1 MCRAATRAVDAE
13 VGQPLAPRRAA
24 QAQSAELAF
33 GSGADGIELTRL
45 DAPGPEGTDHSV
57 AVYRYSRAAGP
68 RPAHIYL
75 HGGSFWGGSAAQ
87 LDPYSREYV
96 TAAGCTVLSV
106 DYRLAPEHPYP
117 AAPEDCY
124 AVLAWAAANAGE
136 LGIDPRRISIGGVS
150 AGGCIAT
157 QVTLMA
163 HERGGPHPMY
173 LLLETP
179 VLDLTLSQPSARSAR
194 YGVLTARS
202 LEEGYAHYV
211 PDAGERHVRS
221 PLFADDLS
229 GLPPT
234 LVMSAQYDPLCDENE
249 LFAHR
254 LRQAGG
260 AVELI
265 RARGH
270 AHTTT
275 HGGGPFF
282 RSAAGYRGR
291 AAGALRAAYAAQGTG

>member
-1 MCRAATRAVDAE
+1 MCRAATRAVEAE

-24 QAQSAELAF
+24 QARSADLPL
-33 GSGADGIELTRL
+33 GPGADGIDLARL
-45 DAPGPEGTDHSV
+45 DAPGPAGPV
-57 AVYRYSRAAGP
+57 AVYRYRRAAGP

-87 LDPYSREYV
+87 LDRYSRELV
-96 TAAGCTVLSV
+96 TAAGCTVLAV

-124 AVLAWAAANAGE
+124 AVLAWVESRAGE
-136 LGIDPRRISIGGVS
+136 LDIDARRISIGGVS

-157 QVTLMA
+157 QVAMMA
-163 HERGGPHPMY
+163 RDRGGPQLAF

-179 VLDLTLSQPSARSAR
+179 VLDLTLSQPSAHSVR
-194 YGVLTARS
+194 YGVLTPRS
-202 LEEGYAHYV
+202 LAEGYEHYV
-211 PDAGERHVRS
+211 PGEAERRRYS
-221 PLFADDLS
+221 PLFADDLA
-229 GLPPT
+229 GLPPA
-234 LVMSAQYDPLCDENE
+234 LVLSAQYDPLRDENE

-254 LRQAGG
+254 VRQAGG
-260 AVELI
+260 AAELI
-265 RARGH
+265 FARNH

-282 RSAAGYRGR
+282 RTAARYRAR
-291 AAGALRAAYAAQGTG
+291 AAGALRAAYSAQGTG